1 MANKI
6 HRKDGKG
13 FAVVFFVDL
22 SEELFTEDEIMNMEV
37 RMLNSLQWRM
47 HPPTPQSYVDLL
59 IIILHRDACSPFTR
73 RAFFERINF
82 LLELSTTLEFFR
94 ERKPSSIAV
103 AAFIEVMEHEE
114 TPNVPKQSFRTHFK
128 LYVRS
133 IAGID
138 SDSIDVVECR
148 DAMKV
153 VHKFALR
160 HTRDKRMK
168 EKERIGSPVASHT
181 FCL

>member
-1 MANKI
+1 
-6 HRKDGKG
+6 
-13 FAVVFFVDL
+13 
-22 SEELFTEDEIMNMEV
+22 
-37 RMLNSLQWRM
+37 M

-73 RAFFERINF
+73 HALFERIIF

-114 TPNVPKQSFRTHFK
+114 KPNVPKQSFRTHFK
-128 LYVRS
+128 FFVRS
-133 IAGID
+133 LAGID
-138 SDSIDVVECR
+138 CDSIDVVECR

-168 EKERIGSPVASHT
+168 EKKRIGSPVASDT